1 MEETLLQK
9 DKLALTRK
17 NLLDYFETHD
27 VKYIADDAIFK
38 HMGTGETW
46 KGKAEVGAM
55 LHYMYQ
61 VAFDAHADFTSNI
74 IAEDKAQV
82 EGFFVGKHIGEYA
95 GIKPTQKQVRV
106 PLCVTYQVKDGLI
119 KEAHIYLQNDVMM
132 QQLGATESASRQK
145 TTFVVRDIFK
155 LKFGHFRE
163 AKKLLDEANEKAMM
177 PESKQP
183 RVLTDFTGESY
194 RLIFE
199 EGFDSLSDYEFS
211 LGSSMKTD
219 EWQHWYER
227 FKPHIESS
235 YREIL
240 KQIN

>member
-27 VKYIADDAIFK
+27 VKYIAEDAVFK
-38 HMGTGETW
+38 HMSTGESW

-61 VAFDAHADFTSNI
+61 VAFDAHADVTSNI
-74 IAEDKAQV
+74 ITEDKAQV

-132 QQLGATESASRQK
+132 QQLGATENVLRQK
-145 TTFVVRDIFK
+145 TTFLVRDIFR

-163 AKKLLDEANEKAMM
+163 AKKLLDEATEKAMM
-177 PESKQP
+177 PEAKQP
-183 RVLTDFTGESY
+183 RVLTDFTGDSY

-199 EGFDSLSDYEFS
+199 EGFDSLGDYELS
-211 LGSSMKTD
+211 LSSSMKTD